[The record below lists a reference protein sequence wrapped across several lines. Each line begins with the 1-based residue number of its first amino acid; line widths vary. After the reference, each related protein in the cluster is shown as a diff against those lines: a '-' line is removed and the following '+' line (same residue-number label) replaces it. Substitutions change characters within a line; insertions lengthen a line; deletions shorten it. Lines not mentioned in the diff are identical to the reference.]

1 MRSTSKAAET
11 AKRKVREVGPWVEF
25 VARIGYLA
33 KGAFYLALGVLAF
46 QIAFGSATSGGSGR
60 RRAFMEIL
68 QQPFGRALLILVVIG
83 LLAYALWRLVQATVD
98 PDYEGSDASG
108 LVKRIGYAISGLA
121 HIGYAILGWRVLA
134 GSGGGGGGAE
144 SWTARLMSQ
153 PFGRWLVIIV
163 GLIVIGTGLYQFYRA
178 YSAQFMQVLRTGS
191 MNAGAGTWARRL
203 GRAGFA
209 ARGVIY
215 VLIGGFLVQAGWTVD
230 ASKAGGLGQSFAAL
244 ARQPYGP
251 WLLGLVAAGLIAY
264 AVYAA
269 TLARYRRIDVG

>member
-1 MRSTSKAAET
+1 MPSTSSTAET
-11 AKRKVREVGPWVEF
+11 AKRKVREVGQWVEL

-33 KGAFYLALGVLAF
+33 KGVFYVALGVLAF
-46 QIAFGSATSGGSGR
+46 QIAFGGAASGGSGQ
-60 RRAFMEIL
+60 RRAFQEIL
-68 QQPFGRALLILVVIG
+68 QQPFGRTLLILVVIG

-108 LVKRIGYAISGLA
+108 IVKRIGYAISGVA

-134 GSGGGGGGAE
+134 GTGGGGGNAE

-153 PFGRWLVIIV
+153 PFGRWLVVIV

-178 YSAQFMQVLRTGS
+178 YSAQFMQVMQTGS
-191 MNAGAGTWARRL
+191 MGGTARTWARRL
-203 GRAGFA
+203 GRAGFS

-215 VLIGGFLVQAGWTVD
+215 VLIGGFLAQAGWSAN
-230 ASKAGGLGQSFAAL
+230 ASEAGGLGQSFAAL
-244 ARQPYGP
+244 AGQPYGP
-251 WLLGLVAAGLIAY
+251 WLLGLVAVGLIAY

-269 TLARYRRIDVG
+269 ALARYRRIDVG